1 MASSLQDRISESTRM
16 AVRSRERKQLAV
28 LRLINAEIK
37 QAQIAST
44 DDLTDSDVLA
54 VLNRM
59 IKQRKSSA
67 EQYEQANRNDLAQ
80 QEEYEIEVIET
91 FTPQQLDDAEIMEQI
106 DKACGELGAS
116 DMKQMGQIMRK
127 LTETLAGR
135 ADMSRVS
142 ALVREK
148 LTG

>member
-1 MASSLQDRISESTRM
+1 MASSLQDRITESTRAAM
-16 AVRSRERKQLAV
+16 RSRDRKLLAA

-37 QAQIAST
+37 QAEIDST
-44 DDLTDSDVLA
+44 ESLTDADVLTL
-54 VLNRM
+54 LNRM
-59 IKQRKSSA
+59 IKQRRSSA
-67 EQYEQANRNDLAQ
+67 EQYADANRNDLAQ
-80 QEEYEIEVIET
+80 QEEFEIGVIEA
-91 FTPQQLDDAEIMEQI
+91 FTPQQMNESEVTEQI
-106 DKACGELGAS
+106 EAVCRELGAS

-127 LTETLAGR
+127 LRETLAGR